1 MSDTLPRRVTMAPDV
16 LFRELDGEA
25 VILDLNSERYYGL
38 DEVGTRIWQL
48 LAEHGDVATV
58 RDLMLAEYDVDGE
71 TLTRDMAGLIAHL
84 VENGLVATEAWEE
97 NN

>member
-1 MSDTLPRRVTMAPDV
+1 MPVTLPRRVTMLSEV

-48 LAEHGDVATV
+48 LAEHGDPLTA
-58 RDLMLAEYDVDGE
+58 REAMLAEYDVDDE
-71 TLTRDMAGLIAHL
+71 TLTRDMVELIEKLA
-84 VENGLVATEAWEE
+84 ENGLVAIGDQ
-97 NN
+97 

>member
-1 MSDTLPRRVTMAPDV
+1 MVPEV

-48 LAEHGDVATV
+48 LAEHGDVTTV
-58 RDLMLAEYDVDGE
+58 RDAMLAEYEVDGE
-71 TLTRDMAGLIAHL
+71 TLSRDMADLIEKLA
-84 VENGLVATEAWEE
+84 ENGLVAIDNE
-97 NN
+97 